1 MAKPSW
7 LLIDLLNEY
16 KPKQTKFITS
26 EIISK
31 KFWFIKWLVKNNKIN
46 EEELQFLWCDDMQIY
61 YKDYERIIM
70 MLSISNDP
78 LKDLIKLLKQ

>member
-16 KPKQTKFITS
+16 KPKQFKYNTY

-78 LKDLIKLLKQ
+78 LKDLIKLLK